1 MPSLRMALALHAS
14 IPRARPSSQPCPRTP
29 SRQGGS
35 SSGGSPQTK
44 PSRRRREAATARP
57 APPTPKPLRPP
68 RTTRAFCPTRQQ
80 TFDGTTE
87 YRTYPRSVHEGH
99 TAPPIARPTKDVDDE
114 RREDDLASLHHK
126 RQQTKPCSPDSPH
139 TLTTSTH
146 TASKGTRRRTLASDL
161 RGPAQNRPP
170 KSTPSCRRSPPESV
184 ATTLSLHSPSTPDS
198 TKRDSEATARNTAQC
213 SARPVLVGR
222 TTQSCFSA
230 QPTKTQPRRTL
241 HCHSQSDGLQLLI
254 RDVRVRLQDL
264 PDAPSNL
271 KPPSRAPSI
280 RRNTLT
286 TPGTRPAA
294 AETLT
299 NTPTM
304 QFSQPLGRS
313 ARAAGPVHPKLTNS
327 NIRHH
332 ARGPSSPASTRLR
345 TFESG
350 AGNGGQTPPQGGRP
364 PL

>member
-1 MPSLRMALALHAS
+1 MSDGKTTSRPFTTNGNKRNHAHRTVLTLLLPVHTLLQKAQDEEPSPRISAGLRRIDPRSRPLRAVDHL
-14 IPRARPSSQPCPRTP
+14 PRASRPKQ
-29 SRQGGS
+29 
-35 SSGGSPQTK
+35 K
-44 PSRRRREAATARP
+44 
-57 APPTPKPLRPP
+57 
-68 RTTRAFCPTRQQ
+68 
-80 TFDGTTE
+80 
-87 YRTYPRSVHEGH
+87 
-99 TAPPIARPTKDVDDE
+99 
-114 RREDDLASLHHK
+114 
-126 RQQTKPCSPDSPH
+126 
-139 TLTTSTH
+139 TH
-146 TASKGTRRRTLASDL
+146 N
-161 RGPAQNRPP
+161 P
-170 KSTPSCRRSPPESV
+170 
-184 ATTLSLHSPSTPDS
+184 TTLSLHSPSTPDS

-294 AETLT
+294 AQTLT

-332 ARGPSSPASTRLR
+332 ARGPSSPESTRLR

>member
-44 PSRRRREAATARP
+44 PSRRPREAVTARP

-68 RTTRAFCPTRQQ
+68 RTTRAFCQTRQQ

-87 YRTYPRSVHEGH
+87 NRTYPRSVHEGH

-139 TLTTSTH
+139 TLTTTTH

-170 KSTPSCRRSPPESV
+170 KSTPSCRRLPPESV
-184 ATTLSLHSPSTPDS
+184 ASK
-198 TKRDSEATARNTAQC
+198 TKKPTI
-213 SARPVLVGR
+213 RPLCRFTVRAHL
-222 TTQSCFSA
+222 TQRSVI
-230 QPTKTQPRRTL
+230 PKPRPETL
-241 HCHSQSDGLQLLI
+241 HNVPRGQSWSG
-254 RDVRVRLQDL
+254 
-264 PDAPSNL
+264 A
-271 KPPSRAPSI
+271 
-280 RRNTLT
+280 RRN
-286 TPGTRPAA
+286 PVSRPS
-294 AETLT
+294 LQRH
-299 NTPTM
+299 N
-304 QFSQPLGRS
+304 
-313 ARAAGPVHPKLTNS
+313 RAAHSTATRN
-327 NIRHH
+327 RT
-332 ARGPSSPASTRLR
+332 AFSS
-345 TFESG
+345 
-350 AGNGGQTPPQGGRP
+350 
-364 PL
+364 